1 MRLTDGG
8 LETTLIF
15 DHGLGLPSF
24 AAFPLLDSEGG
35 RNALRAYWEP
45 YLALL
50 AEHPVPFSVDTPT
63 WRANPDWG
71 TSLGY
76 DAAALHAVNTAGA
89 GSARAMADGLDD
101 AIVNG
106 VLGPRGDG
114 YVVGDVMTPDQAAA
128 YHAPQ
133 IAALVDGG
141 VDRVSLLT
149 ITYPQEAIG
158 FARAAAVAGVPA
170 VVSFT
175 VETDGRLPNGD
186 ALRDAV
192 EQVDAETDASAA
204 GFMVNCA
211 HPSHFED
218 ALVDG
223 DWLGRIVGIRANASS
238 MSHAELDVA
247 EELDR
252 GDPDDLGARY
262 ARLAERLPA
271 LELLGGCCGTGVGHV
286 RAIRAACFS

>member
-1 MRLTDGG
+1 
-8 LETTLIF
+8 
-15 DHGLGLPSF
+15 
-24 AAFPLLDSEGG
+24 
-35 RNALRAYWEP
+35 
-45 YLALL
+45 
-50 AEHPVPFSVDTPT
+50 
-63 WRANPDWG
+63 
-71 TSLGY
+71 
-76 DAAALHAVNTAGA
+76 
-89 GSARAMADGLDD
+89 
-101 AIVNG
+101 
-106 VLGPRGDG
+106 
-114 YVVGDVMTPDQAAA
+114 MTPDQAAA

-247 EELDR
+247 EQLGVVHRR
-252 GDPDDLGARY
+252 GSR
-262 ARLAERLPA
+262 
-271 LELLGGCCGTGVGHV
+271 
-286 RAIRAACFS
+286 